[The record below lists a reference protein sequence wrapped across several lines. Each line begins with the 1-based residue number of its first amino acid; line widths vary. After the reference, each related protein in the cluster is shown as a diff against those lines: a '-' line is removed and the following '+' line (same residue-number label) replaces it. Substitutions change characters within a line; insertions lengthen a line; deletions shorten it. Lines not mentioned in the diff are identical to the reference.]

1 MIDPSEPNSQHPTDV
16 AGFLHRDASGDN
28 PLLPDPPDAGQDERM
43 ESMQR
48 GLVERIAAV
57 DDERRR
63 SAAQTQ
69 RALETQ
75 REEVA
80 LQMRRQ
86 RLLSFLTIGL
96 MILLTLA
103 VVGYGQWQLQRLQ
116 AQIRDGVTQA
126 SEAIAAL
133 EVAPPAEVAGKADAD
148 EVERLSGQT
157 ETLATQVGVL
167 RDRLAA
173 AMVEL
178 TELKGQVASQAQPPT
193 PEPPSSTST
202 SSPEPADIEAETPSA
217 PSPSETDA
225 RSIDE
230 LLETLSA
237 QARKADDARSGHSG
251 TAQSPIGPDEAPE
264 QAEPVATAEAPAPT
278 TIRVGARPVALQLV
292 GFRSRELVDAF
303 IVRNPLPAE
312 VYTREETF
320 RGRPWFV
327 LIHSL
332 HPDRASAR
340 DASDGLPPGLAA
352 LDLWIRELPEGTEL
366 EVIETASNTP

>member
-28 PLLPDPPDAGQDERM
+28 PLLPDPPDPGQDERM

-193 PEPPSSTST
+193 PEPST

-230 LLETLSA
+230 LLKALSA
-237 QARKADDARSGHSG
+237 QAREADDARSGHSD
-251 TAQSPIGPDEAPE
+251 AAPSAIGPDEAPE
-264 QAEPVATAEAPAPT
+264 QAEPVAPAEAQAPT

-292 GFRSRELVDAF
+292 GFRSRELIDAF